1 MFALLSTLIVL
12 GALSFFGYRVTMY
25 LYSQGVVGV
34 GSRQVQYAEADFS
47 LVQPARE
54 VALEERDYG
63 LRYARVGLL
72 VIASIVV
79 ILVVSVI
86 AMISVVLYG
95 KERERRPA
103 RLSTNLSIR
112 AEAERVPRGSFFL
125 RGILK
130 RGSCYEPS

>member
-86 AMISVVLYG
+86 AMISVVL
-95 KERERRPA
+95 
-103 RLSTNLSIR
+103 
-112 AEAERVPRGSFFL
+112 
-125 RGILK
+125 
-130 RGSCYEPS
+130 